1 MGLIDLLK
9 ERLEKQMA
17 ALNEEL
23 QAAEAK
29 AKAKKARAE
38 SDVAGAELEEELLS
52 RVNELKDRLAE
63 GQLYLQELSD
73 VGEEKADEIKA
84 RLTRF
89 FD

>member
-9 ERLEKQMA
+9 ERLEKQMS

>member
-1 MGLIDLLK
+1 
-9 ERLEKQMA
+9 MA